1 MMPRKSQPDPPGTDR
16 QGSQILGII
25 ILAVIVLL
33 LASLR
38 FYFKLS

>member
-1 MMPRKSQPDPPGTDR
+1 MTLKHEPDPQGTDR
-16 QGSQILGII
+16 QRSQILGII
-25 ILAVIVLL
+25 ILAIIVLL

>member
-1 MMPRKSQPDPPGTDR
+1 MTEKPDPQGNER
-16 QGSQILGII
+16 QRSQILGII
-25 ILAVIVLL
+25 ILAIIVLL